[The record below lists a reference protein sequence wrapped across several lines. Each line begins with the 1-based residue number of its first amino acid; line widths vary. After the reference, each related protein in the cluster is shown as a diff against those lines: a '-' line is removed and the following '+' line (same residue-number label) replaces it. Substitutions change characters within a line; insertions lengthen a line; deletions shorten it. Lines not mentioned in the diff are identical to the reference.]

1 VEPLA
6 KKHVR
11 DLLMSTSIG
20 KIMTTKVY
28 SVRDNAEL
36 SEAVR
41 IISDHNLTHLP
52 VVDGNNKVLGILSH
66 MYIYKTQAPR
76 RFIEG
81 EMTAAPDM
89 VIDGDGFYLKE
100 TIDRYRIKT
109 IMKKDPMT
117 LGREESLALALHA
130 MANYRIG
137 CIPVVDER
145 KNLVGIITNQ
155 DIISFLAM
163 ALT

>member
-1 VEPLA
+1 MEPSA

-11 DLLMSTSIG
+11 DLLMGTAVG
-20 KIMTTKVY
+20 KIMTTKVH
-28 SVRDNAEL
+28 SVRDNADL

-41 IISDHNLTHLP
+41 IIGEHNLTHLP
-52 VVDGNNKVLGILSH
+52 VVDGNNKVLGLLSH

-76 RFIEG
+76 RFVEG

-100 TIDRYRIKT
+100 TLDRYRIRT

-117 LGREESLALALHA
+117 INRDESLALALHA

-137 CIPVVDER
+137 CIPVVDDR
-145 KNLVGIITNQ
+145 KNLVGIVTNQ
-155 DIISFLAM
+155 DIISYIAM